1 MMNNRAI
8 VLDMEATDVTKD
20 AQATEIGWC
29 DVAFDENGILNP
41 VGSAHVQ
48 RCKPERPI
56 SFGSMAVTNIYEDQL
71 VDEPSHNV
79 VVPSVIDDSITY
91 VIGHNIDYDMQVAA
105 NAGVTREYKR
115 ICTLAIAL
123 WCYPLDTDHK
133 LLALLHMLDLDYA
146 RKYAVGAHS
155 AKYDVM
161 FCGRMLRILCRNNNI
176 TSMEQLYQFSEH
188 CRIPVYMRFGKHK
201 GKLISEIPY
210 SYKSYMLTTD
220 IDQWTR
226 IAFERSIAEAR
237 SKRFPKKQKQ
247 KTDADKQTAAYAAAA
262 PTQAAT
268 PPNTE
273 VAPQPELF
281 DDQVPPT
288 DPKPAPVKVNI
299 PPEQD
304 DDFYKNPT
312 KSDPFSRAKPADPL
326 STHAKK
332 SDPYYRST
340 APSLHGP
347 D

>member
-1 MMNNRAI
+1 MNNRAI
-8 VLDMEATDVTKD
+8 VLDMEATDVTED

-41 VGSAHVQ
+41 VGSAYVQ
-48 RCKPERPI
+48 RCKPERTI
-56 SFGSMAVTNIYEDQL
+56 SFGSMAVTSIYEDQL
-71 VDEPSHNV
+71 VDEPPHNV
-79 VVPSVIDDSITY
+79 VVPSVIDDSIAY

-105 NAGVTREYKR
+105 NAGVTREYRR
-115 ICTLAIAL
+115 ICTLAIAR

-146 RKYAVGAHS
+146 RKYATGAHN

-161 FCGRMLRILCRNNNI
+161 FCGRILRILCRNNNI

-201 GKLISEIPY
+201 GKLISDVPY
-210 SYKSYMLTTD
+210 SYKDYMLTTD

-237 SKRFPKKQKQ
+237 SKKYPRKQKQ
-247 KTDADKQTAAYAAAA
+247 KADADKQTATDAAAA
-262 PTQAAT
+262 ALTQVAM
-268 PPNTE
+268 PPNNEMAT
-273 VAPQPELF
+273 QPELF
-281 DDQVPPT
+281 DTQVSSAAPNR
-288 DPKPAPVKVNI
+288 PVKVNT

-312 KSDPFSRAKPADPL
+312 KSDPFSRAKPADPF

-332 SDPYYRST
+332 SDPYYGIT
-340 APSLHGP
+340 AS
-347 D
+347 